1 MSSVTESRRFTR
13 RRVELTARLACVD
26 ADKNPQTGEVLFW
39 MMTVRTV
46 DVSDGGLCIR
56 AEQPVD
62 CGRRVVIE
70 LDLPDGR
77 IVDVAGRIV
86 WLEPSGK
93 DDHSS
98 RMGVAFTVPSAGLV
112 HAVREMLP
120 A

>member
-1 MSSVTESRRFTR
+1 MSSEARRFTR
-13 RRVELTARLACVD
+13 RPVELTARLACVD
-26 ADKNPQTGEVLFW
+26 AQRDPRTGEALFW
-39 MMTVRTV
+39 MMTVRTI

-62 CGRRVVIE
+62 CGRRVVLE

-77 IVDVAGRIV
+77 TFDVAGRIV
-86 WLEPSGK
+86 WLAPSGK
-93 DDHSS
+93 DGHSS

>member
-1 MSSVTESRRFTR
+1 MSSVEARRFAR

-26 ADKNPQTGEVLFW
+26 ADRDSRTGEMLFW

-77 IVDVAGRIV
+77 ICDVAGRIV
-86 WLEPSGK
+86 WLEPSGE
-93 DDHSS
+93 DGQSS

>member
-1 MSSVTESRRFTR
+1 MSTDARRFVR

-26 ADKNPQTGEVLFW
+26 AERDPHTGEALFW

-56 AEQPVD
+56 AEQLVD
-62 CGRRVVIE
+62 CGKRVILE

-77 IVDVAGRIV
+77 TYDVAGRIV
-86 WLEPSGK
+86 WQAPSGG
-93 DDHSS
+93 DGRSS

>member
-1 MSSVTESRRFTR
+1 MSHDARRFAR
-13 RRVELTARLACVD
+13 RPVELTARLACVD
-26 ADKNPQTGEVLFW
+26 AERDRRTGECLFW

-46 DVSDGGLCIR
+46 DVSDGGVCIR

-62 CGRRVVIE
+62 CGKRVVLE

-77 IVDVAGRIV
+77 IIDVAGRVV
-86 WLEPSGK
+86 WLEPSGT
-93 DDHSS
+93 DGHSS